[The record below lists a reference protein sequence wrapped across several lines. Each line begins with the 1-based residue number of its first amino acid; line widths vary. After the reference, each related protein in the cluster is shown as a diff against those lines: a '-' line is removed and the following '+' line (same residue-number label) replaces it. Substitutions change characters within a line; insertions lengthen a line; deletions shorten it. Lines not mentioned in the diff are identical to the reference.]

1 MSRFKIGPPV
11 RQLGCHMAGRWWLCW
26 LNPKSRNMST
36 RRNLAHVPRNWIWS
50 TNVVHVRMMMQ
61 MHTRILDAVKQN
73 GQIVK
78 DFQYIFLLSL
88 WIVRRYACSRIC
100 NDQLGQIIKIIIG
113 DRPVFT
119 KLTILPVDISK
130 LLLIRT
136 LQPIHIGFKNFE
148 SDPRWRA
155 AKQVYRIF
163 GESGWTIPELCTFR
177 LRAFLVMC
185 LNQLYLP

>member
-1 MSRFKIGPPV
+1 
-11 RQLGCHMAGRWWLCW
+11 
-26 LNPKSRNMST
+26 
-36 RRNLAHVPRNWIWS
+36 
-50 TNVVHVRMMMQ
+50 MQ

-148 SDPRWRA
+148 SDPR
-155 AKQVYRIF
+155 
-163 GESGWTIPELCTFR
+163 
-177 LRAFLVMC
+177 
-185 LNQLYLP
+185 